1 MRESRAEGKRTAKGR
16 SMMWTVVV
24 VSNLVIG
31 LLCLLTAW
39 QLWHFK
45 RRLARAADTLLAFER
60 SVQRVLERAPDAI
73 YRKDGGIQQLRA
85 TYQGL
90 EPQWQRAQKALALLS
105 LGQSLWQRRLM
116 FLAPRPR
123 STRQASNRRS
133 R

>member
-1 MRESRAEGKRTAKGR
+1 
-16 SMMWTVVV
+16 MWTVVV

-31 LLCLLTAW
+31 LLCLLAAW
-39 QLWHFK
+39 QLWHLK

-60 SVQRVLERAPDAI
+60 SVQRVLERAPDTI
-73 YRKDGGIQQLRA
+73 YKKHAGIQQLRA

-90 EPQWQRAQKALALLS
+90 EPQWQRAQKALSLLS

-123 STRQASNRRS
+123 STRQATRRS
-133 R
+133 L

>member
-16 SMMWTVVV
+16 SVMWTVVV

-123 STRQASNRRS
+123 STRQAARRS